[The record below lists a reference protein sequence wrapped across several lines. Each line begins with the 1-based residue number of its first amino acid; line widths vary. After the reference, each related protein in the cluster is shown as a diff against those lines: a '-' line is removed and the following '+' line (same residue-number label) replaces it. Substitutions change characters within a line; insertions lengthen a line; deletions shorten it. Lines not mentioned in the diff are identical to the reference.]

1 MRIHRRQFLKYCL
14 GSAATLGLPLTVA
27 GKLEKALADD
37 TVQLPKVIWLNGAN
51 CTGCTVSLANRF
63 SDGEVKDVADL
74 LLNYIDLVFHPNLMA
89 AAGDLAVEQLEA
101 AAGGDYI
108 LAVDGGIPTAFDG
121 HTCLLWTDSSG
132 HEVTAMEAVNKL
144 APNAAA
150 ILSIG
155 TCASFGGIPAG
166 NPNPTGIVSV
176 GEIIGK
182 QTINLSG
189 CPTHPD
195 WIVWTVANLLA
206 GVIPRLDGVGR
217 PAELYHGA
225 YESIH
230 KVCPRKGLPA
240 AKTFGQDNTCLKGL
254 GCRGPQTRSDCP
266 GRKWN
271 NGTNWCIGANAICI
285 GCTEAGFP
293 DKFSPFYK
301 IEYAYQESSNPGDE
315 DNPDP
320 GDGVF
325 NITKAEWNREKSELK
340 VEGKGRPGSIVSI
353 KDDSTGAAL
362 GAVSVSAEAKWRFRQ
377 HNPKP
382 LPSRVRA
389 QSNGVTASRNVIAK
403 IAEDAGEL
411 EIKKAEWK
419 QDREILKV
427 EGTGLPGASVEIS
440 NPTRFH
446 LGTVTVNSEGKWKLE
461 LKNQVSAPDLVQ
473 AASNSQVVIKPVKI
487 D

>member
-1 MRIHRRQFLKYCL
+1 
-14 GSAATLGLPLTVA
+14 LGLPLTVA

-182 QTINLSG
+182 QTINLPG

-389 QSNGVTASRNVIAK
+389 QAESR
-403 IAEDAGEL
+403 
-411 EIKKAEWK
+411 
-419 QDREILKV
+419 
-427 EGTGLPGASVEIS
+427 
-440 NPTRFH
+440 
-446 LGTVTVNSEGKWKLE
+446 
-461 LKNQVSAPDLVQ
+461 
-473 AASNSQVVIKPVKI
+473 
-487 D
+487 